1 MRRKKEKVNE
11 KAKRDQKK
19 TDQEQ
24 VNTEETEG
32 YQEIPEDEPK
42 KKKKK
47 NKKLTKLVLKNR
59 KSYIHQNQ

>member
-42 KKKKK
+42 KKKKETVWQK
-47 NKKLTKLVLKNR
+47 ER
-59 KSYIHQNQ
+59 G